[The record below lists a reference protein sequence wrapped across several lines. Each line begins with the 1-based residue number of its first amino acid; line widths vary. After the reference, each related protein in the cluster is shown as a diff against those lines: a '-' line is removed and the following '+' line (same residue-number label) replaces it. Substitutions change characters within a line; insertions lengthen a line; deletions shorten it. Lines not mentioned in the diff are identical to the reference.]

1 MLDKKQLFETPR
13 LILNISTA
21 TVVWLDTRL
30 TYVTVVARASPF
42 VKVLIFKH
50 NENKLYH
57 IYNINMCSALAN
69 PDSLDSNP
77 DQSYLDLPSETKL
90 SYDVAFL
97 AVTTFSGEVK
107 LARMPPIINPA
118 RDVEDPAS
126 HVQVA

>member
-57 IYNINMCSALAN
+57 I
-69 PDSLDSNP
+69 
-77 DQSYLDLPSETKL
+77 
-90 SYDVAFL
+90 
-97 AVTTFSGEVK
+97 
-107 LARMPPIINPA
+107 
-118 RDVEDPAS
+118 
-126 HVQVA
+126 

>member
-1 MLDKKQLFETPR
+1 MLDKKQLFEHPR

-77 DQSYLDLPSETKL
+77 D
-90 SYDVAFL
+90 
-97 AVTTFSGEVK
+97 
-107 LARMPPIINPA
+107 
-118 RDVEDPAS
+118 
-126 HVQVA
+126 